1 MVWSETAQLIC
12 LSPTMIIEGF
22 FLLILIQAHNWA
34 DDERSNMVGELT
46 KSRLYIHNYVDACF
60 CNMGEKNSEGNE
72 YGDGGSGSG
81 SGSDNSNGESDIDEV
96 CGHGSHEIVL

>member
-1 MVWSETAQLIC
+1 L
-12 LSPTMIIEGF
+12 
-22 FLLILIQAHNWA
+22 
-34 DDERSNMVGELT
+34 
-46 KSRLYIHNYVDACF
+46 
-60 CNMGEKNSEGNE
+60 GEKNSEGNE